1 MPWCGRLRLLDRL
14 RLKLPPKNNGPV
26 GHPRAGDFVGS
37 DIEDVARR
45 VRGAAAEG
53 QRVVRELTAQQT
65 AVERLLSRMPMTSAR
80 SAHAAREGL
89 YEARNALR
97 DAITAADQ
105 YSGTATRFANSLAA
119 GAGVGG
125 AAGSGG
131 GRSDPAEDPG
141 LSTAGFPNGLT
152 WVSLDEI
159 DTSDR
164 PAGELSFDKGY
175 SPDDLSWATE
185 SFRDVVAPGVNR
197 GLTLEDFRAM
207 DTAKGLSGT
216 RSYAKTYE
224 GFLGDGK
231 ITLDRAP
238 GGRWVPNNGYHRIWL
253 ARRLGLT
260 HLPARLLRKP

>member
-1 MPWCGRLRLLDRL
+1 MLWRGRLRLLDRRRL
-14 RLKLPPKNNGPV
+14 RPPPRNNERV
-26 GHPRAGDFVGS
+26 GHPRGGDFVGS

-45 VRGAAAEG
+45 VQGAAAEG
-53 QRVVRELTAQQT
+53 QRVVRELRAQQT
-65 AVERLLSRMPMTSAR
+65 AVQRLLSRMPTTSAR

-89 YEARNALR
+89 YEAMNALR

-105 YSGTATRFANSLAA
+105 YASTATRFANSLAS

-131 GRSDPAEDPG
+131 GRSNSAEEPG
-141 LSTAGFPNGLT
+141 LSTEGFPDGLT

-164 PAGELSFDKGY
+164 PASELSFDKGY

-185 SFRDVVAPGVNR
+185 AFRDVVAPGVNR
-197 GLTLEDFRAM
+197 GLTIEDFRAM
-207 DTAKGLSGT
+207 DTAQGLSGT

-224 GFLGDGK
+224 GFLGGGQIK
-231 ITLDRAP
+231 LDRAP
-238 GGRWVPNNGYHRIWL
+238 GGRLAPVSGYHRIWL

-260 HLPARLLRKP
+260 HLPARLPRKP